1 MGTVI
6 NIIKE
11 SEVEISESVLDRAH
25 RIGPTYTDNDTGKK
39 MQSIIVRFMTFRHR
53 TLFYA
58 NCKKIKSGA
67 RIRLDLTKNCYKL
80 LVSARK

>member
-1 MGTVI
+1 MAKVI

-11 SEVEISESVLDRAH
+11 SEVEIPESVLDRAH

-58 NCKKIKSGA
+58 NRKKIKSGA

>member
-1 MGTVI
+1 MAKVI

-11 SEVEISESVLDRAH
+11 SEVQIPESVLDRAH

-58 NCKKIKSGA
+58 NRKKIKSGA